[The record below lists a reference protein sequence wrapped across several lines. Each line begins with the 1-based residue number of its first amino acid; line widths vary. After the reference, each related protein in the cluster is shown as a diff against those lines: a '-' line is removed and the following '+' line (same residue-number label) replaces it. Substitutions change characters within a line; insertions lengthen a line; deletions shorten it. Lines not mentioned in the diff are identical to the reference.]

1 MYHYLEEELEQLKT
15 KIIKMG
21 SLVEEQIELAIRSL
35 FEGNL
40 DLAKTVIS
48 RDDEVDKYDI
58 KIDKHCQR
66 IFALTQPVAFDLR
79 LIMSALMIN
88 SDLERMGDIA
98 VNISERAAPLLGYSE
113 LLKKV
118 RVDEMSGKVKKI
130 VRMGIDCFVNSDA
143 ELAMKIILMDVE
155 VDNLDKQIFDLI
167 TLEMRNDN
175 DMIIPCS
182 HILTLI
188 RNIERLSDHAT
199 NIAED
204 VIFLIDAKII
214 KHSKDP
220 DNLKQKE

>member
-21 SLVEEQIELAIRSL
+21 SLVEEQIEHAIQAL
-35 FEGNL
+35 FEGDIEL
-40 DLAKTVIS
+40 SKKVIS

-79 LIMSALMIN
+79 MIMSALMIN
-88 SDLERMGDIA
+88 NDLERMGDIA
-98 VNISERAAPLLGYSE
+98 VNISERTVPMMGFKDL
-113 LLKKV
+113 LLKM
-118 RVDEMSGKVKKI
+118 RVGEMTEKVKKI
-130 VRMGIDCFVNSDA
+130 VKMSIDCFVNSDA
-143 ELAMKIILMDVE
+143 ELARSIILMDIE
-155 VDNLDKQIFDLI
+155 IDKLDNEIFDLL
-167 TLEMRNDN
+167 TEEMKENN
-175 DMIIPCS
+175 ELIVPCS

-214 KHSKDP
+214 KHSKDF
-220 DNLKQKE
+220 DNLKQKD

>member
-1 MYHYLEEELEQLKT
+1 MFHYLEEELEQLKT

-21 SLVEEQIELAIRSL
+21 SLVEEQIELAFRAL
-35 FEGNL
+35 FEGNIE
-40 DLAKTVIS
+40 LAKKVMS
-48 RDDEVDKYDI
+48 RDDEVDKFDI

-98 VNISERAAPLLGYSE
+98 CNISERTESLIGHGD
-113 LLKKV
+113 LLKEM
-118 RVDEMSGKVKKI
+118 RLDEMSKMVQKI
-130 VRMGIDCFVNSDA
+130 VKMSIDCFVNGDA
-143 ELAMKIILMDVE
+143 ELAKAVILMDTE
-155 VDNLDKQIFDLI
+155 VDKLDEKIFDLL
-167 TLEMRNDN
+167 TEEMKENSDL
-175 DMIIPCS
+175 IIPCS
-182 HILTLI
+182 HILTMV

-204 VIFLIDAKII
+204 VIFLIDAKMV

-220 DNLKQKE
+220 ENLKQKE

>member
-21 SLVEEQIELAIRSL
+21 SLVEEQIELVIRSL

-143 ELAMKIILMDVE
+143 ELAKKIILMDVE